1 MNMVQRI
8 LIAVLLTVVASFA
21 TAQGDPLVEA
31 LRKYQAGDVAAART
45 LIDEAVKTDA
55 HREDPEAWLLRG
67 FVYKDLYK
75 GTAEIGEGD
84 VLRDEAV
91 ASLYTCVELD
101 TVGTYRDNA
110 TRAYDYL
117 ARTYF
122 NDAAKALNEMEDER
136 ALVMFSKYKESVYR
150 LDPKADLMAREVEF
164 HNALGTVHTK
174 RFNQDRTAI
183 DRFDKAIEAYKK
195 VLELDPENYGANYN
209 LATLYFNRGVYQIRR
224 INADDEIPSILEIQA
239 ASREHF
245 QEALPYM
252 LKAHDM
258 DPARRE
264 TLLGLEGIYYSLQ
277 DQQNSDKFR
286 ELFEELPP
294 EEDR

>member
-1 MNMVQRI
+1 MVQRI
-8 LIAVLLTVVASFA
+8 LIAVLLSAIASLGV
-21 TAQGDPLVEA
+21 AQGDPLVEA

-45 LIDEAVKTDA
+45 LIDGAVKTDA
-55 HREDPEAWLLRG
+55 HAENPEAWLLRG

-75 GTAEIGEGD
+75 GMEQVAEGD
-84 VLRDEAV
+84 VLRDEAI

-101 TVGTYRDNA
+101 TIGTYRNNA
-110 TRAYDYL
+110 TQAYDYL

-164 HNALGTVHTK
+164 TNALGTVYTK
-174 RFNQDRTAI
+174 RFNQDRTALGW
-183 DRFDKAIEAYKK
+183 FDKAITAYKK

-209 LATLYFNRGVYQIRR
+209 LATLYFNRGVYKIRR
-224 INADDEIPSILEIQA
+224 INADDEIPSILEIQE

-258 DPARRE
+258 DPGRRE

-294 EEDR
+294 VEDR